1 ALPLFAAP
9 FRPRREAVPCRAR
22 LSAVIGRLR
31 SWVSRADR
39 AVHGLVVDLGLYG
52 LSALF
57 ALVTATSS
65 TLAPHRT
72 WGGIAVFGYAA
83 ATLCVLVQLR
93 ARLCARRDRAALAA
107 LTWVAVAIVPLV
119 AEAAN
124 GQAQE
129 EVVVVERAGQRLLD
143 TGTPYLDRAAI
154 APLSPAPPPLA
165 P

>member
-1 ALPLFAAP
+1 SRPARHRSAQSLRSLPTRHRFG
-9 FRPRREAVPCRAR
+9 RRREAELTGRAR
-22 LSAVIGRLR
+22 LSPMIGRLR
-31 SWVSRADR
+31 PWVSRADR

-57 ALVTATSS
+57 AVVTTTSS
-65 TLAPHRT
+65 TLAPPRP
-72 WGGIAVFGYAA
+72 WGDIAVFGYAA

-93 ARLCARRDRAALAA
+93 ARLRARLRAPRDRAALAA

-129 EVVVVERAGQRLLD
+129 EVVVVERA
-143 TGTPYLDRAAI
+143 
-154 APLSPAPPPLA
+154 
-165 P
+165 